1 MLCPSFRY
9 LVSSAHKSRW
19 SEWLPGKTPVLVM
32 FQEGKDKKLS
42 GAIAGGSDNFLS
54 GIKGNGKDKLLST
67 LTAALSVVFAVLA
80 VVLYVIVG

>member
-1 MLCPSFRY
+1 MEFVIGILLIILAVAIS
-9 LVSSAHKSRW
+9 
-19 SEWLPGKTPVLVM
+19 VLVM